1 MPFDAASPPFL
12 AIARRSARSTS
23 DLVIAIL
30 APPGFYCCRHPIL
43 QTMTAEEILFDAE
56 VSMEKSVDYMVHEF
70 SSVRTGKASPALV
83 ENVDVEAYGSAMK
96 LKQLALITTPEPR
109 LLVVQ
114 PFDAATVKDIEKAL
128 KESKIGITPQ
138 VDGKIIRLPIP
149 ELSEE
154 RRKDLV
160 KSLRQMA
167 EEARVRVRANR
178 RTAVDEARKMQKAGE
193 LTEDGL
199 RDLES
204 DVQKLT
210 DKSVKEIDEHLER
223 KEAEVMK
230 I

>member
-1 MPFDAASPPFL
+1 LRFSPRRVF
-12 AIARRSARSTS
+12 IARRYPKAK
-23 DLVIAIL
+23 I
-30 APPGFYCCRHPIL
+30 
-43 QTMTAEEILFDAE
+43 MTAEEILFDAE

-128 KESKIGITPQ
+128 KESKIGIMPL

-178 RTAVDEARKMQKAGE
+178 RTAVDDGRKMQKGGE